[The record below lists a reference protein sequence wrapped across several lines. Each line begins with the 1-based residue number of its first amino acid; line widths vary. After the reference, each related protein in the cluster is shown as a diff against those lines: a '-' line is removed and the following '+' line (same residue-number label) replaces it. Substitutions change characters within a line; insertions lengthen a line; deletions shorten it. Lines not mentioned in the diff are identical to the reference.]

1 MDEQSP
7 PPTPQPVPSEHPVL
21 APPAVGELNY
31 AQEMLRTQAAWS
43 RLLWLMTLLAV
54 LLGVSQ
60 FIPHMVEQTQYAL
73 LRGKQRAEYEQ
84 AGAVLET
91 SSLKELSRAYQAI
104 AKRINPSVV
113 HISTSDKSP
122 LVMPIGS
129 AWQGLDRMGPLSR
142 GQGSGVVVDP
152 SGLILTNYHVIT
164 GGGQVEFTLAGG
176 DRVQAQVAS
185 EIQVTLSDRRK
196 LKASVIGIDPVT
208 DLALLRVQATGLTPA
223 EFADSDEVEMGAMVW
238 AVGSPFGLERSI
250 TSGIVSGK
258 HRTELAG
265 RPHQDFL
272 QSDAA
277 VNRGNSGGPLVDEQG
292 RVVGINTAI
301 VGDAFQGVSFAIPSN
316 VAQRVQQD
324 LRSGRVVRRGWL
336 GVQLDHLTEDM
347 IKSLGPSATEGV
359 LVNRLVDQTGEDS
372 PAAKAGVEVG
382 DIITH
387 WNGQAVGSPAAL
399 SRLVAQSE
407 IGSKAE
413 LRVVRHGVAN
423 VLVIEVGERPMSVWR
438 HEMQL
443 YQQP

>member
-1 MDEQSP
+1 MDEQPHHNPAS
-7 PPTPQPVPSEHPVL
+7 PSEQPIL
-21 APPAVGELNY
+21 APPPVGEVNY
-31 AQEMLRTQAAWS
+31 AHEMLRTQAAWS
-43 RLLWLMTLLAV
+43 RLLWLLTVLAV

-73 LRGKQRAEYEQ
+73 IRGKQRAEYEQ
-84 AGAVLET
+84 AGAVLQT
-91 SSLKELSRAYQAI
+91 SSLKDLSRAYQAI
-104 AKRINPSVV
+104 AQRINPSVV

-122 LVMPIGS
+122 LMMPIGS
-129 AWQGLDRMGPLSR
+129 SWQGLDRMGPLSR
-142 GQGSGVVVDP
+142 GQGSGIVVDA

-164 GGGQVEFTLAGG
+164 GGGQVEFTLSGG
-176 DRVQAQVAS
+176 ERVQAQVAS

-208 DLALLRVQATGLTPA
+208 DLALLRIHATDLTPA

-250 TSGIVSGK
+250 TAGILSGK

-301 VGDAFQGVSFAIPSN
+301 VGDTFQGVSFAIPSN
-316 VAQRVQQD
+316 VAARVQQD

-336 GVQLDHLTEDM
+336 GVQLDQLTEETA
-347 IKSLGPSATEGV
+347 KSLGSPVTEGV
-359 LVNRLVDQTGEDS
+359 LVNRLVDETGGES
-372 PAAKAGVEVG
+372 PAAKAGVEAG

-387 WNGQAVGSPAAL
+387 WNGQAVSTPAAL
-399 SRLVAQSE
+399 SRLVAQSA
-407 IGSKAE
+407 IGSQAE
-413 LRVVRHGVAN
+413 LRIVRRGTSE
-423 VLVIEVGERPMSVWR
+423 VLSIEVGERPMSVWR